1 MWVWGSWPHHSSDL
15 RWLGLEVISSTPL
28 TSQHATC
35 SKLSRELAQAHEN
48 RRVIFSS
55 SLAVAL
61 RRAAYT
67 MPGHHS
73 GPGPDGE
80 DTGELALMVREQ
92 ESWPSLSQSAV
103 VGRVDPIPGQD
114 SSEELVLGVQM
125 GESPQADQLSY
136 HPSQDPGL
144 WPQNLDLWT
153 VEAWEREK

>member
-1 MWVWGSWPHHSSDL
+1 
-15 RWLGLEVISSTPL
+15 
-28 TSQHATC
+28 
-35 SKLSRELAQAHEN
+35 
-48 RRVIFSS
+48 
-55 SLAVAL
+55 
-61 RRAAYT
+61 

-144 WPQNLDLWT
+144 
-153 VEAWEREK
+153 